1 MKGLVEKE
9 TAHGA
14 AGRTG
19 GDPISKTSSVRGSHY
34 HRLAKDRVNLRVL
47 SSSPRS

>member
-19 GDPISKTSSVRGSHY
+19 GDPISKTSVRGSHY
-34 HRLAKDRVNLRVL
+34 HRLAKDRVSLRVL